1 MERSTSPSPKINKP
15 RDLQKADPLVREAQ
29 AALAGWGARARRFI
43 RDNPGKTLIGAV
55 AVGFVVA
62 KAARHA

>member
-15 RDLQKADPLVREAQ
+15 RGLEKADPLVREAQ
-29 AALAGWGARARRFI
+29 AVLGGWGARARQFI
-43 RDNPGKTLIGAV
+43 RDNPGKALIGAV
-55 AVGFVVA
+55 AVGFLVA

>member
-1 MERSTSPSPKINKP
+1 MERSTSRSPKINQP